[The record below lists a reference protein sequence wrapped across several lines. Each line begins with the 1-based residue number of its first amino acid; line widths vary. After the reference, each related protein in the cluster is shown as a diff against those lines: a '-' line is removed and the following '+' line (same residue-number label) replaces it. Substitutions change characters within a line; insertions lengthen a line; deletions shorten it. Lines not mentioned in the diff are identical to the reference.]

1 MKTVIIASG
10 SRTDMSAVCPDIPS
24 SLIPLDGV
32 PVLERTITGLV
43 SQGFTDIILTVG
55 YSAKQI
61 QNCIGDGSRLGA
73 HVDYYVEPVP
83 LGNAGALFKL
93 NLREDFLLF
102 SADTVFDVDL
112 NRFISFHRRKGSA
125 ATVFTHPSSQ
135 PDSSSLIIAARDGS
149 IHDWISQDV
158 PHTGFYKNQVNAGL
172 YVISPDALQ
181 ICGIRGDLVG
191 TETNSSVLTVDLD
204 HHILRP
210 LCGTGR
216 IYAYSSAEYVKT
228 MDTPDRFAEI
238 CQDLRRGII
247 AAKNSRNR
255 QKAIFLDRDGTINRH
270 IGFLRSPDELEL
282 LPGAASGIRRI
293 NESGYLA
300 IVATNQ
306 PVIAR
311 GEVTTRGL
319 QTIHNKME
327 TLLGREKA
335 YIDALYYCPHHPDKG
350 FPGEV
355 PSLKIECQCRKPKPG
370 MLLNAAS
377 DFNVDLSQ
385 SWMIGDSKA
394 DILAGI
400 AAGCRTALIGT
411 DDFGQTLTVSSL
423 AEAVDIILASN

>member
-1 MKTVIIASG
+1 
-10 SRTDMSAVCPDIPS
+10 
-24 SLIPLDGV
+24 
-32 PVLERTITGLV
+32 
-43 SQGFTDIILTVG
+43 
-55 YSAKQI
+55 
-61 QNCIGDGSRLGA
+61 
-73 HVDYYVEPVP
+73 
-83 LGNAGALFKL
+83 
-93 NLREDFLLF
+93 
-102 SADTVFDVDL
+102 
-112 NRFISFHRRKGSA
+112 
-125 ATVFTHPSSQ
+125 
-135 PDSSSLIIAARDGS
+135 
-149 IHDWISQDV
+149 
-158 PHTGFYKNQVNAGL
+158 
-172 YVISPDALQ
+172 
-181 ICGIRGDLVG
+181 
-191 TETNSSVLTVDLD
+191 
-204 HHILRP
+204 
-210 LCGTGR
+210 
-216 IYAYSSAEYVKT
+216 
-228 MDTPDRFAEI
+228 
-238 CQDLRRGII
+238 
-247 AAKNSRNR
+247 
-255 QKAIFLDRDGTINRH
+255 
-270 IGFLRSPDELEL
+270 LEL
-282 LPGAASGIRRI
+282 LPGATSAIRRI

-350 FPGEV
+350 FPGEI

-370 MLLNAAS
+370 MLLTAAS